1 MALQHRKE
9 IEEIRTFY
17 QHIAYGTSRSG
28 RIVKKSLSTSDAAK
42 ELLKTIGYEQLLE
55 KQLAMESDLEY

>member
-1 MALQHRKE
+1 MQAAINKVEEYRRTIEALKTEKAKMALQHGKE

-28 RIVKKSLSTSDAAK
+28 RIVKKSVHK
-42 ELLKTIGYEQLLE
+42 
-55 KQLAMESDLEY
+55 